1 MLFVEGLIHGAKFK
15 NMYKSGKRICTKQHN
30 PVQEE
35 KRGEEE
41 QNCNDY
47 KFLFVFYC
55 TIQILFLHCERFQK
69 ESLILRLKNEIT
81 NRKNVAYY
89 EKVTDIFCRIDI
101 EKSVYR

>member
-35 KRGEEE
+35 KRGEKE

-47 KFLFVFYC
+47 KFLFVFLA
-55 TIQILFLHCERFQK
+55 QSK
-69 ESLILRLKNEIT
+69 
-81 NRKNVAYY
+81 YY
-89 EKVTDIFCRIDI
+89 SYIANDFKR
-101 EKSVYR
+101 SH